1 MDTRNRIGLYGSY
14 FLGMSGI
21 GFILPYLPLYLR
33 QQGLSDRAIGL
44 IWTLAAL
51 AGLLQ
56 FPVGVWSDRLGAR
69 KPFLIVALAVL
80 AVSTFLLFGA
90 EGAIW
95 LGCLVVLFAENGAC
109 RATLESLAGAE
120 AVHLAPPGQVG
131 AALGTLRFW
140 RPISIMAV
148 AVTGG
153 ILVDPYGLGSKILP
167 QGVLESIAARHYEP
181 GSILLPLGV
190 LQLLAVVAALFIH
203 EPKAFRDEVLL
214 PNRDEVHGARHLL
227 AANGSENGQGHRSVW
242 RDGRLWAFVA
252 AMILFHAA
260 AAPGGVY
267 LGLFVKQDLGATD
280 GFLPYIFV
288 VMMAAWMLLVRP
300 AGWLAD
306 RIGRRP
312 LLLLGWSA
320 MTIRLGLI
328 AVCRSPEQVLF
339 IQVLD
344 GLAQGL
350 FGVLAAAWVTDRFN
364 DPGRAGEAQVLVGSC
379 LVLGS
384 ALGPLVAGL
393 IVEETG
399 YRGMFALL
407 AGVAG
412 VATLIVL
419 ALVPET
425 LRDRRSSF
433 DVAPGLPGVTEDP
446 RQAGGYV

>member
-56 FPVGVWSDRLGAR
+56 FPVGVWSDRLRAR

-80 AVSTFLLFGA
+80 AVSTFMLFGA
-90 EGAIW
+90 NGPIW
-95 LGCLVVLFAENGAC
+95 LGLLVVLFAENGAC

-120 AVHLAPPGQVG
+120 AVHLAPPGEVG

-148 AVTGG
+148 AVIGG
-153 ILVDPYGLGSKILP
+153 ILVDPYGLGSKFLP
-167 QGVLESIAARHYEP
+167 RGIVESIASQHYEP

-203 EPKAFRDEVLL
+203 EPKALQEESHL
-214 PNRDEVHGARHLL
+214 PNREEVHGTRHLL
-227 AANGSENGQGHRSVW
+227 GTDGSVNGRAHRSVW
-242 RDGRLWAFVA
+242 RDGKLWAFVA

-267 LGLFVKQDLGATD
+267 LGLFVKQDLGASD

-288 VMMAAWMLLVRP
+288 VMMVAWMLLVRP

-312 LLLLGWSA
+312 LLLLAWSA

-328 AVCRSPEQVLF
+328 ALCRSPAQVLVT
-339 IQVLD
+339 QVLD

-350 FGVLAAAWVTDRFN
+350 FGVLAAAWVTDRFA
-364 DPGRAGEAQVLVGSC
+364 DSRRAGEAQVLVGSC

-393 IVEETG
+393 IVEGLG
-399 YRGMFALL
+399 YRGLFGLL
-407 AGVAG
+407 AGVSGA
-412 VATLIVL
+412 ATLIVL
-419 ALVPET
+419 TLVPET
-425 LRDRRSSF
+425 LRDRSSSLHI
-433 DVAPGLPGVTEDP
+433 APGLPGVTEDP